1 MNILLL
7 KSFNVPEL
15 SKDSVTISSADLAR
29 CIYETEAENAKYIP
43 NDATFRHQKPKADG
57 VTGASLKKQ

>member
-1 MNILLL
+1 MNVLLL

-15 SKDSVTISSADLAR
+15 TKDSVTISTADIAK

-43 NDATFRHQKPKADG
+43 NDATFRHQGPKADG
-57 VTGASLKKQ
+57 VTGASPKRK